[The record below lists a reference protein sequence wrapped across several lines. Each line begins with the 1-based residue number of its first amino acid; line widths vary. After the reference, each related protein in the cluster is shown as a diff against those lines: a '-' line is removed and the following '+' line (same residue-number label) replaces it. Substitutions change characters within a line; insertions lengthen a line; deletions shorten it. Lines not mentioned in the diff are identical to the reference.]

1 MHISSV
7 TDNPLRAGSLV
18 AAIIAVTLSLCI
30 SSADAEG
37 PKKAAAGKVAVPA
50 RFAVTA
56 TFQELMDAEMDA
68 PSEKIWA
75 AVSIVNDA
83 SGMHQKTPSTPDEW
97 QELRRQAIRL
107 AETSN
112 LLMIPG
118 RPVAGPNVKTTVKSR
133 EPLDVA
139 TIQKRLD
146 TNPAALA
153 AFAQSNRTVAL
164 QLVDAVDRR
173 DVQKLSDLGGS
184 LDEVCEACHKT
195 FWYPDQK

>member
-50 RFAVTA
+50 QFAVTA

>member
-7 TDNPLRAGSLV
+7 TENPLRAGGLV
-18 AAIIAVTLSLCI
+18 GAMIAAALSLCI
-30 SSADAEG
+30 SSADAAE
-37 PKKAAAGKVAVPA
+37 PKKAEAGKVVVPA
-50 RFAVTA
+50 QFAVTA
-56 TFQELMDAEMDA
+56 SFQELMDAEMDA
-68 PSEKIWA
+68 TSEKIWN
-75 AVSIVNDA
+75 AVSIVNDE
-83 SGMHQKTPSTPDEW
+83 SGTHQKTPTTPADW

-107 AETSN
+107 AETAN

-118 RPVAGPNVKTTVKSR
+118 RPVAGPNVKTTVKSM

-139 TIQKRLD
+139 AIQKRLAA
-146 TNPAALA
+146 NPAALA
-153 AFAQSNRTVAL
+153 AFAQSARTVAL

-173 DVQKLSDLGGS
+173 EVQKFSDLGSS

>member
-1 MHISSV
+1 MYIFSA
-7 TDNPLRAGSLV
+7 TKQPLRAGSLV
-18 AAIIAVTLSLCI
+18 AAMIAATLSLCI

-75 AVSIVNDA
+75 AVSIVNDK
-83 SGMHQKTPSTPDEW
+83 SGTHQKMPSTPEEW
-97 QELRRQAIRL
+97 LELRRQAIRL

-118 RPVAGPNVKTTVKSR
+118 RPVAGPNVKTTIKSQ

-139 TIQKRLD
+139 AIQKRLAA
-146 TNPAALA
+146 NPAALA
-153 AFAQSNRTVAL
+153 AFAQSARTVSL

-173 DVQKLSDLGGS
+173 DVQKFSDLGGS